1 MAAARSVGCVAWM
14 RVEMTLPARNAATPL
29 RSRAGEALRSVRVLS
44 RRHVSKLLYV
54 VAILGVPTA
63 VIVAS
68 GGWHTVGFWI
78 VALVWLA
85 AVVYGSILVSFI
97 LLLLLAP
104 LVMVAERV
112 SSDRLWDRVTTVAK
126 VSVLVMAGGMFVVAA
141 RLGDVSSIR
150 LPTPWPN
157 FGALVVV
164 VVAAGTSHAVWS
176 SARRQRPPKKTPIY
190 ERRHSEPE
198 PDEEYWSADYV
209 VGWRAWNWDGS
220 YLRGVHSRWSSETF
234 AATCPHCDAVPSWD
248 HVCGVYAVKRPADVH
263 TFHGGSWIIG
273 RVEMWGDVIEHE
285 YGYRASHAR
294 ITHLWVGDP
303 WRAER
308 IGETYPEVQ
317 VAVGNSRANKEVA

>member
-1 MAAARSVGCVAWM
+1 MAF
-14 RVEMTLPARNAATPL
+14 PARNAATLL
-29 RSRAGEALRSVRVLS
+29 RSRAGEALRSTRMLS
-44 RRHVSKLLYV
+44 CRHVSKTLYV
-54 VAILGVPTA
+54 GAILGVPTA
-63 VIVAS
+63 VIMAS

-85 AVVYGSILVSFI
+85 AVAYGAILVSFV
-97 LLLLLAP
+97 LLLMLSP
-104 LVMVAERV
+104 LVMLVERV
-112 SSDRLWDRVTTVAK
+112 SSEQLLDRLTTVAR
-126 VSVLVMAGGMFVVAA
+126 VSVLVTAGGLFVASA

-157 FGALVVV
+157 FGTLLVI
-164 VVAAGTSHAVWS
+164 VAAVGTSRALWS
-176 SARRQRPPKKTPIY
+176 FARRQRPSKKIPVH

-220 YLRGVHSRWSSETF
+220 YLRGVYSRWPSEKF
-234 AATCPHCDAVPSWD
+234 VANCPLCDAVPSWD
-248 HVCGVYAVKRPADVH
+248 HVCGVYATKHPADVH
-263 TFHGGSWIIG
+263 IFHGGSWIIG
-273 RVEMWGDVIEHE
+273 RVEMWGAVIEHE

-308 IGETYPEVQ
+308 IGETYPAVE
-317 VAVGNSRANKEVA
+317 VAVGNFQTSKEVV